1 MLLHG
6 VSCAPNWESTKP
18 HPFSSIFTKRCATAA
33 PIYVNRETTVNGEV
47 KWYALPSKVT
57 ATDVRVRVRSGV
69 VTVQVEQAV
78 VLVLVVV
85 TATVQHDTT
94 GVVVAVIQK
103 EKPTDRREHRTTGAV
118 APKLCF

>member
-1 MLLHG
+1 
-6 VSCAPNWESTKP
+6 V
-18 HPFSSIFTKRCATAA
+18 TAA
-33 PIYVNRETTVNGEV
+33 
-47 KWYALPSKVT
+47 
-57 ATDVRVRVRSGV
+57 DVRVRVRSGV

-103 EKPTDRREHRTTGAV
+103 RNQPKRENTGLLV
-118 APKLCF
+118 Q